1 MSNTFNCSVYYS
13 MIGEHFNIYDRNTD
27 PNLAQTNAIVNI
39 HSNKYELVPEPA
51 AGYIMDEEPQYEYI
65 TSLEIPH
72 DIKGGPFFS
81 NDTQCIIINGK
92 NQILRLNGKY
102 RLGIKMYRSLNDP
115 SMFSI
120 FFKDKEFNGKPEW
133 ISFF

>member
-1 MSNTFNCSVYYS
+1 MTNIFNCRIYYS

-27 PNLAQTNAIVNI
+27 SNLAQANATVNI
-39 HSNKYELVPEPA
+39 HSNTYELVQ
-51 AGYIMDEEPQYEYI
+51 AGGYGIDDEPQYDYS

-92 NQILRLNGKY
+92 NQILKLNGKY
-102 RLGIKMYRSLNDP
+102 RFGIKMYRSLHDP
-115 SMFSI
+115 TLFSI
-120 FFKDKEFNGKPEW
+120 IFKNKEFNSKPEW

>member
-1 MSNTFNCSVYYS
+1 

-27 PNLAQTNAIVNI
+27 SNLAQAIATVNI
-39 HSNKYELVPEPA
+39 HSNKYELA
-51 AGYIMDEEPQYEYI
+51 HAGYDIDEEAQYEYL

-72 DIKGGPFFS
+72 DIKGGAFFS

-92 NQILRLNGKY
+92 NQILKLNGKY
-102 RLGIKMYRSLNDP
+102 RFDIKMYRSLHDP
-115 SMFSI
+115 TLFSI
-120 FFKDKEFNGKPEW
+120 IFKNKEFNSKPEW